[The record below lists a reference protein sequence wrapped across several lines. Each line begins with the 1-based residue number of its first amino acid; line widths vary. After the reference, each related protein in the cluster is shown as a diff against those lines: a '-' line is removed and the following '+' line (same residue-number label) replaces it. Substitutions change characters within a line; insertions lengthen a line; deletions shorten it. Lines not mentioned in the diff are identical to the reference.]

1 MSVYASLTNGRG
13 QLQLTLRCVRV
24 TAEKEIFC
32 AAGPINF
39 PDPNQVVDMIFNLRG
54 VPFEMPGL
62 YTFELV
68 CEGDLLLEKRFIVE
82 QLKTT

>member
-1 MSVYASLTNGRG
+1 
-13 QLQLTLRCVRV
+13 
-24 TAEKEIFC
+24 
-32 AAGPINF
+32 
-39 PDPNQVVDMIFNLRG
+39 LRG